1 MAMKSRKTRVY
12 RLGLDLGT
20 NSLGWFIVWLEKNG
34 KAWRPVGLG
43 PGGVRVF
50 PDGRDPKSGTSN
62 AADRRDARSARRRRD
77 RFLQRQ
83 RNLIAA
89 LIKHGL
95 MPAYEK
101 ERKKLET
108 LDPYELRAKAL
119 EGPLPAHH
127 IGRALFHLNQRRGF
141 QSNRKADKK
150 DDEKGAIKQ
159 AAAHLK
165 QMMDAA
171 KSPTLGAFLWQRHQK
186 REGVRARNTA
196 TGPKAA
202 YDFYPTRA
210 LFKEEFDAIWSAQ
223 QPHHAAMAE
232 SARKEIYDAIFFQRD
247 LKEVAVGKCSLCPAK
262 EPFSKD
268 PDGYR
273 ISWAH
278 PLAQRFRILQEVRN
292 LQIVETGKPSRKLTK
307 QQGDDIVLALVQNT
321 KYSFDKMRKLLKL
334 PEEARFNF
342 ESERRR
348 ELKGDAVAERLSNKK
363 LFHKIW
369 RSYSL
374 DRQIAIVE
382 RLLNEAD
389 EAKLIDW
396 LQAECGV
403 DADTAEKIADAPLPD
418 GHSRLGLRAIRAILP
433 YMESGLNY
441 PDAAKAA
448 DLDHSKRPTGEIL
461 DSLPYY
467 GKWLEDAVVG
477 TGDIRHKKE
486 QRFGRFPNP
495 TVHIGLGQ
503 LRRLVNSLIDE
514 YGPPEQIVIEL
525 ARDLKISDKKKQEIE
540 SEQAKNQKKNE
551 ARKTKLIEV
560 GINDPSGSDLLKMRL
575 WEELGDL
582 VKLCP
587 FSGNPISLN
596 QLMSH
601 QVEIEH
607 LIPYADSLDNR
618 AANKTVCFAAANR
631 LKGKM
636 TPYEAFGRDAEWPG
650 IIERANQLP
659 PNKRWRF
666 SPEARDRLNK
676 DGRDFL
682 DRQLMETS
690 WLGRLAKQYLGAVCD
705 PNAVWVV
712 TGQHTALIRGKWGLN
727 TLLPDHNF
735 TDSKNRADHRH
746 HAIDALVVAVTERSL
761 LQRITRAYDTDRHK
775 IEVPLPWET
784 LRDELKTALE
794 RLTVSHKPD
803 HGIEGKLHDET
814 AYGFVKNPNE
824 EEGEN
829 LVYRKPL
836 TNLTENEI
844 DRIRDRRLRDMIR
857 TFVDGEKQNG
867 TALLD
872 ALKKFKDEV
881 RDPHIKHGLR
891 RVRLLKSKKPEY
903 LLQLRHGQE
912 SKPYKAYAA
921 DSNLFIDIFE
931 AEDGEWRGEAITVFQ
946 ANQNN
951 GDVVR
956 WKSDFPNAKAIM
968 RVYKNDLVR
977 IEHEGASKIARV
989 VRLEPSQNRIRLVEH
1004 QETGDLQKRHD
1015 SDDDPFRWIFGQY
1028 DRLKQW
1034 KAVPV
1039 RVDELGRVWRIE
1051 PRSLT
1056 TK

>member
-1 MAMKSRKTRVY
+1 MVMGMQRTIRRPY

-20 NSLGWFIVWLEKNG
+20 NSLGWFMIWLERDG
-34 KAWRPVGLG
+34 DRFHPLGLG

-50 PDGRDPKSGTSN
+50 PDGRDPKSGVSN

-77 RFLQRQ
+77 RFLKRQ
-83 RNLIAA
+83 KRLMAA
-89 LIKHGL
+89 LVKHGL
-95 MPAYEK
+95 MPADEK
-101 ERKKLET
+101 ERKKLES

-196 TGPKAA
+196 TGAKAA

-210 LFKEEFDAIWSAQ
+210 LFTEEFDAIWSAQ
-223 QPHHAAMAE
+223 QSHHSTMTQN
-232 SARKEIYDAIFFQRD
+232 ARQDIYTTIFFQRP
-247 LKEVAVGKCSLCPAK
+247 LKEVTVGKCSLCPAK

-292 LQIVETGKPSRKLTK
+292 LHIVETGKPSRKLTK
-307 QQGDDIVLALVQNT
+307 QQGDDIVLALVQNN
-321 KYSFDKMRKLLKL
+321 KFSFDKMRKLLKL

-348 ELKGDAVAERLSNKK
+348 ELKGDAVAERLSSKTF
-363 LFHKIW
+363 FHKKW
-369 RSYSL
+369 RGYSL
-374 DRQIAIVE
+374 DRQAAIVE
-382 RLLNEAD
+382 KLLNEAD
-389 EAKLIDW
+389 EATLVNW
-396 LQAECGV
+396 LQAECDI
-403 DADTAEKIADAPLPD
+403 DAATAEKIADAPLPE
-418 GHSRLGLRAIRAILP
+418 GHCRLGLRAIRALLP
-433 YMESGLNY
+433 RMQDGLNY
-441 PDAAKAA
+441 SDAAKEAK
-448 DLDHSKRPTGEIL
+448 LDHSKRPTGEIL

-477 TGDIRHKKE
+477 TGDPDDPTE
-486 QRFGRFPNP
+486 QRYGRFPNP

-525 ARDLKISDKKKQEIE
+525 ARDLKISDEKRQEIE
-540 SEQAKNQKKNE
+540 REQARNQKKNE
-551 ARKTKLIEV
+551 ERKTKLLEI

-587 FSGNPISLN
+587 FSGKPISLT
-596 QLMSH
+596 QLMSY

-618 AANKTVCFAAANR
+618 AANKTVCFTAANR

-636 TPYEAFGRDAEWPG
+636 TPYEAFGRDAEWPE
-650 IIERANQLP
+650 IVARANQLP

-690 WLGRLAKQYLGAVCD
+690 WLGRLAKQYLEAVCD

-735 TDSKNRADHRH
+735 TDAKNRADHRH

-775 IEVPLPWET
+775 IEVPLPWGT
-784 LRDELKTALE
+784 LRDDLQAALE
-794 RLTVSHKPD
+794 RMTVSHKPD

-814 AYGFVKNPNE
+814 AYGFVKSPDD

-836 TNLTENEI
+836 VSLTENEI
-844 DRIRDRRLRDMIR
+844 DRIRDRRLRHMVR
-857 TFVDGEKQNG
+857 TYVDTEKQNG
-867 TALLD
+867 MALLD
-872 ALKKFKDEV
+872 ALKKFRDEA

-891 RVRLLKSKKPEY
+891 HVRLLKSKKPEY
-903 LLQLRHGQE
+903 LLQLRGPDKN
-912 SKPYKAYAA
+912 KPYKAYAA
-921 DSNLFIDIFE
+921 DTNLFIDIFE
-931 AEDGEWRGEAITVFQ
+931 IADGTWQGEAVTVHQ
-946 ANQNN
+946 ANQKNEHLM
-951 GDVVR
+951 R
-956 WKSDFPNAKAIM
+956 WKNDHPDAKLIM

-977 IEHEGASKIARV
+977 IDHDGTSKITRV
-989 VRLEPSQNRIRLVEH
+989 VRLEPSQNRIRLATH
-1004 QETGDLQKRHD
+1004 QETGDLQKRHE
-1015 SDDDPFRWIFGQY
+1015 SADDPFRWIFGQY
-1028 DRLKQW
+1028 DRLKEW
-1034 KAVPV
+1034 KAQQV
-1039 RVDELGRVWRIE
+1039 RVDELGRVWRV
-1051 PRSLT
+1051 T
-1056 TK
+1056 AKA